1 MLSTVLLAAIGSTWT
16 EAFTGMWAGTGD
28 PILRLT
34 LAAVVGAAIGLNRD
48 LRNKPAGIRTIGLVS
63 LSSAMLVL
71 SLHNYA
77 LQLGDAG
84 EDAVS
89 RVIQG
94 LVTGVGFLGAGVIIR
109 DGTSRVRG
117 LTTAAVIWFAAGIG
131 IVCGVGNWPI
141 LITSVVLMFALLL
154 GGGPV
159 ERLFHRLLGRTDLDD
174 HRATTPLDNGGQ

>member
-1 MLSTVLLAAIGSTWT
+1 MYASVLLAGIGATMLESLSS
-16 EAFTGMWAGTGD
+16 MWANSWD
-28 PILRLT
+28 PTLRLT
-34 LAAVVGAAIGLNRD
+34 MAALVGAAIGLNRD
-48 LRNKPAGIRTIGLVS
+48 LRNKPAGVRTIGLVS

-71 SLHNYA
+71 SLHNSS
-77 LQLGDAG
+77 LRESGGG

-141 LITSVVLMFALLL
+141 LIVSVVLMFALLL
-154 GGGPV
+154 GGGPL
-159 ERLFHRLLGRTDLDD
+159 ERLFHRLLGKPEPDD
-174 HRATTPLDNGGQ
+174 HRQSGTLDNGGQ